1 MFIVIYTMFIME
13 IGDRIRKVMEF
24 KNMNYR
30 SLGILLDYS
39 DGQTRNII
47 INKSVPKID
56 FVQNLLRSFPEINT
70 NWLITGEGTM
80 LDNVVGNQKVT
91 DYSKL
96 DNIELIKHLLER
108 KDELIL
114 DETFRDYIRMVMEL
128 IMADD
133 EREKKNKA
141 LEELKEIAIK
151 KYSKRS

>member
-1 MFIVIYTMFIME
+1 MK

-39 DGQTRNII
+39 DGQTRNIM

-56 FVQNLLRSFPEINT
+56 FVQNLLRAFPEINV
-70 NWLITGEGTM
+70 NWLITGEGEM
-80 LDNVVGNQKVT
+80 LDDVSENRKVT

-108 KDELIL
+108 KDELIQ
-114 DETFRDYIRMVMEL
+114 DETFKDYVRMVMEL